1 MAYKLTPLGDGVQGL
16 FIENPRFKT
25 TLLSF
30 HFYLPLRAETV
41 AENALLPYVL
51 TSCSAQYPDFSKLN
65 YKLHSLYGATLS
77 TCVAK
82 VGDFQELRLSIS
94 VIDDAFSLDDTST
107 VGTAAELLSS
117 LLFAPALDG
126 EAFRAE
132 DVEREKRQMRERIA
146 SEESDKRLYARSRL
160 TGEMF
165 AGDPY
170 GLSKFGAPAQVD
182 AITPAA
188 LFAAWQ
194 RLLQTA
200 FVRVQIVGR
209 VLPRGVFERVAAAF
223 REIPRADIPDLTQTA
238 PATPAERVRE
248 VTETQQLA
256 QGKLVLG
263 FSCGQHGL
271 DRPTMP
277 LFVCSDLFGGGPYSR
292 LFANVREKLSLC
304 YYCSASLVKSKGL
317 LLVDSGV
324 ELANADRAREE
335 ILRQLDAMRAGEFSD
350 ADLEASKR
358 SVCEMLRSYD
368 DSPGTLDLWFANR
381 VADPAPMTPAEVSDA
396 AAAVTR
402 EAVRDAAR
410 GVKLHTVYLLRPE
423 EGTEA

>member
-165 AGDPY
+165 AGEPY
-170 GLSKFGAPAQVD
+170 GLSKFGTPAQVD

-188 LFAAWQ
+188 
-194 RLLQTA
+194 
-200 FVRVQIVGR
+200 
-209 VLPRGVFERVAAAF
+209 
-223 REIPRADIPDLTQTA
+223 
-238 PATPAERVRE
+238 
-248 VTETQQLA
+248 
-256 QGKLVLG
+256 
-263 FSCGQHGL
+263 
-271 DRPTMP
+271 
-277 LFVCSDLFGGGPYSR
+277 
-292 LFANVREKLSLC
+292 
-304 YYCSASLVKSKGL
+304 
-317 LLVDSGV
+317 
-324 ELANADRAREE
+324 
-335 ILRQLDAMRAGEFSD
+335 
-350 ADLEASKR
+350 
-358 SVCEMLRSYD
+358 
-368 DSPGTLDLWFANR
+368 
-381 VADPAPMTPAEVSDA
+381 
-396 AAAVTR
+396 
-402 EAVRDAAR
+402 
-410 GVKLHTVYLLRPE
+410 PE
-423 EGTEA
+423 